1 MEYMS
6 HISSPDFIFLEAMN
20 NVMTPPLLV
29 SPDLE
34 LVAEWLGWIGLLILM
49 VLGSQ
54 L

>member
-6 HISSPDFIFLEAMN
+6 HISSPDLIFLEAMN

-29 SPDLE
+29 SSDLE
-34 LVAEWLGWIGLLILM
+34 SVAEGLGWIGLLILI